1 MLLVL
6 SRSKGFSLGKVMNE
20 LLAEESGTT
29 IITETDLNKRLD
41 NLCLV
46 GYTEKK
52 NDLWFTTDKIK
63 RLKGIFGKV

>member
-1 MLLVL
+1 
-6 SRSKGFSLGKVMNE
+6 MNE